1 MPQASGWN
9 DPMVLRAILE
19 GSFSTWMNVGT
30 TSHEELLGD
39 IGYDYGL
46 LGMNDPVPERVV
58 EQTFFLVA
66 GFMDDIKMTEQDK
79 DDLIEKYVAK
89 GQRTVTANKK
99 KSTAM
104 RKEAGEIIEKYG
116 IQWAKT
122 NDDTYI
128 SVQSLPVRYAVG
140 YNDLDNTYEV
150 VVLVNPSD
158 LIKEAFGGAITAPS
172 TDHEILTDEYVNSLE
187 EGLATASDM
196 RDIEVEPWALE
207 LVSDYEM
214 QHGVKPV
221 LSDDEIIDLV
231 SGNPSRRFA
240 QRTVTANKKKS
251 TAIRKEAIEPAFHE
265 DLMRGSQMLEDFLRL
280 LRKSHDRLIE
290 AGEELENVQE
300 FDQAVNVD
308 ISGRLDAAEEATQM
322 LLNRIDQEF
331 DY

>member
-19 GSFSTWMNVGT
+19 YSFSTWMNVGT

-66 GFMDDIKMTEQDK
+66 DFMDDIKMTEHSK
-79 DDLIEKYVAK
+79 EDLIEKYVAK

-104 RKEAGEIIEKYG
+104 
-116 IQWAKT
+116 
-122 NDDTYI
+122 
-128 SVQSLPVRYAVG
+128 
-140 YNDLDNTYEV
+140 
-150 VVLVNPSD
+150 
-158 LIKEAFGGAITAPS
+158 
-172 TDHEILTDEYVNSLE
+172 
-187 EGLATASDM
+187 
-196 RDIEVEPWALE
+196 
-207 LVSDYEM
+207 
-214 QHGVKPV
+214 
-221 LSDDEIIDLV
+221 
-231 SGNPSRRFA
+231 
-240 QRTVTANKKKS
+240 
-251 TAIRKEAIEPAFHE
+251 RKEAIEPAFHE

-290 AGEELENVQE
+290 AGEEFGNVQH
-300 FDQAVNVD
+300 FDGALND
-308 ISGRLDAAEEATQM
+308 ISERLDAAEQATQM
-322 LLNRIDQEF
+322 LLDRIDQEF